1 MERGLDC
8 SSHVSIQADN
18 EITIIGSVNSQF
30 IHLRSN
36 VSINVVGSL
45 KSQRIDCI
53 SDEVF
58 YESVPS
64 IDRGLTFLV

>member
-1 MERGLDC
+1 MDG
-8 SSHVSIQADN
+8 SSHVAIQAAK

-53 SDEVF
+53 ADEVF
-58 YESVPS
+58 YESVRS
-64 IDRGLTFLV
+64 D